1 MAKHTIDPGI
11 GEKYVTGPQRIMNP
25 DGSFNLK
32 REKIEW
38 KYKNIYQD
46 LIEATWSKFFLMVIS
61 AFFIANLIFAIIY
74 YCIGINHL
82 EGGQHNNIYEAFLN
96 EFFFSVQTFTTVG
109 YGSLAPRGLWM
120 NMVSSIEALTGLMT
134 FAVITGL
141 LYGRFSK
148 PKALLVYSE
157 KAIIAPFKE
166 GKALMIRVA
175 NGRPNTL
182 IEIEANMLLT
192 MVEKTHVNKMRRYY
206 QMHLDRATVYF
217 LPLTWTIVHPI
228 DENSPFHGKSHE
240 EILESAPEILVML
253 KGYDETFSQ
262 TVYSRSS
269 YLVHDIEWNARFLP
283 AFGTDKDGKTIFELD
298 KVGLYE
304 KLDSHTNPKLL
315 S

>member
-11 GEKYVTGPQRIMNP
+11 GEKYVTGTQRIMNP

-32 REKIEW
+32 REKVKW
-38 KYKNIYQD
+38 KYKNVYQD
-46 LIEATWSKFFLMVIS
+46 LIEASWTRFFIIVII
-61 AFFIANLIFAIIY
+61 AFFIANLIFAFIY
-74 YCIGINHL
+74 AFIGINNL
-82 EGGQHNNIYEAFLN
+82 EGSQHYNVYQAFLN

-109 YGSLAPRGLWM
+109 YGVLAPRGVFM
-120 NMVSSIEALTGLMT
+120 NAVASLEALTGLMT

-175 NGRPNTL
+175 NGRTNTL

-192 MVEKTHVNKMRRYY
+192 VVEKTAHANKIRRYY
-206 QMHLDRATVYF
+206 QMHLERATVYF

-228 DENSPFHGKSHE
+228 DENSPFHGKSLE
-240 EILESAPEILVML
+240 ELLAGEPEILVMI
-253 KGYDETFSQ
+253 KAYDETFSQ
-262 TVYSRSS
+262 VVHSRVS
-269 YLVHDIEWNARFLP
+269 YVIHDVVWNARFLP
-283 AFGTDKDGKTIFELD
+283 AFGTDAEGKTIFEVD

-304 KLDSHTNPKLL
+304 KLEKKLVAK